1 MPTQRKIDEVE
12 QLTDLLS
19 RSTVVV
25 GADYRGL
32 SVKDSTTLRRQL
44 DEAQIDMR
52 VVKNTLFL
60 RAAEAAGKTAVVEL
74 ADGPT
79 ALIFGFGD
87 PIAPIKMLVEYQRTA
102 RNTFAARKAFLDGTV
117 FPGNRLAELAT
128 LPSKDELIAQF
139 AGAIQSP
146 IAELVGLLQGTIQE
160 FAGLID
166 ARAEQLEGKAA

>member
-1 MPTQRKIDEVE
+1 
-12 QLTDLLS
+12 
-19 RSTVVV
+19 
-25 GADYRGL
+25 
-32 SVKDSTTLRRQL
+32 
-44 DEAQIDMR
+44 MR